1 MDNISTILIVDDE
14 PAGRDTMESLLMTHG
29 YRLEFASN
37 GKDALEKAAQVT
49 PDLILLDI
57 MMPGMDGY
65 DVCRQIRTSPLLSEI
80 PVIMVTALDDRES
93 RIQGIEA
100 GADDFVSK
108 PFDRNEL
115 RARIRTITRLN
126 RYRRLHNERERFER
140 LIQLSPD
147 GILIGS
153 IEGSICLV
161 NPSMARML
169 DADHEDTVIGRDLDI
184 FLPHEQVA
192 YASAKL
198 FHAGETEEDISPLT
212 FETRL
217 RSLDGKERPVEVLG
231 GSIVW
236 DDKPAIQFICRDI
249 TERKKA
255 EHEHVRLLEKLA
267 ERERR
272 LQYLVEKLIASQEEE
287 RRRVAYEIH
296 DGLAQIATGTL
307 HHLQSFAG
315 LYRPNEAHIG
325 MKLDQALAGAQQVVK
340 EARRVIAGMRPTVL
354 DDFGLASALRMQ
366 VETLRSDGW
375 DVSYEESVPS
385 TRLPAA
391 IETALFRVAQEALTN
406 VRKHADCTHVRLAL
420 ISDEQCVRLEVQD
433 WGRGFDVQRLPHAG
447 SNNGHHIGLLSM
459 EERVSLLEGELSLT
473 SQPGEG
479 THVIAR
485 VPLPPAE
492 PEYQETLTSAP
503 LRTSRTEGK
512 ARVIIADDH
521 ELSRAGLRSILDGE
535 SEITL
540 VGEATNGREALDLC
554 KKLRPDLALIDVRMP
569 EMDGL
574 QATRAIKQHYPGTSV
589 IIVTMEESANYLLA
603 AMRAGAAGY
612 LLKDTSRR
620 EFLAAI
626 RHVLRGEAFL
636 NTDLTQRLL
645 QNMSDEAASP
655 TMALPEPL
663 TPREVDVL
671 HLLTQGMT
679 NRQIAAK
686 LVISP
691 LTVKVHVQ
699 RIIAKLD
706 VSDRT
711 QAAVRAVEL
720 GLTHS

>member
-29 YRLEFASN
+29 YHLEFARN
-37 GKDALEKAAQVT
+37 GREALEKAAHIT

-65 DVCRQIRTSPLLSEI
+65 DVCRQIRTNPLLSEV
-80 PVIMVTALDDRES
+80 PVIIVTALDDRES

-147 GILIGS
+147 GILIGT
-153 IEGSICLV
+153 IEGRICLV
-161 NPSMARML
+161 NPSMTRML
-169 DADHEDTVIGRDLDI
+169 GANNDDAIIGRDLDT
-184 FLPHEQVA
+184 FLPYEQVE
-192 YASAKL
+192 YASTML
-198 FHAGETEEDISPLT
+198 SDSDETIQDVPPLT

-217 RSLDGKERPVEVLG
+217 RSLDGTERPVEVHG
-231 GSIVW
+231 GPIVW
-236 DDKPAIQFICRDI
+236 DDKPAIQFICRDS

-255 EHEHVRLLEKLA
+255 EQEHVRLLEKLA

-296 DGLAQIATGTL
+296 DGLAQVASGTL
-307 HHLQSFAG
+307 QHLQSFAS
-315 LYRPNEAHIG
+315 LYHPHEAQVG
-325 MKLDQALAGAQQVVK
+325 MKLDQALACAQQVVK
-340 EARRVIAGMRPTVL
+340 EARRVIAGMRPTAL

-366 VETLRSDGW
+366 VENLRSDGW
-375 DVSYEESVPS
+375 DVSYEESVPGN
-385 TRLPAA
+385 RLPPA
-391 IETALFRVAQEALTN
+391 IETALFRVAQEALN
-406 VRKHADCTHVRLAL
+406 NIRKHAACTRVRLAL
-420 ISDEQCVRLEVQD
+420 VSDEHSARLEVQD
-433 WGRGFDVQRLPHAG
+433 WGCGFDVQQLPHAG

-459 EERVSLLEGELSLT
+459 EERVSLLEGELTIT
-473 SQPGEG
+473 SQLGEG
-479 THVIAR
+479 TLVIAR
-485 VPLPPAE
+485 VPLPPTE
-492 PEYQETLTSAP
+492 PDHQETLVSSLPRQAY
-503 LRTSRTEGK
+503 LEGK
-512 ARVIIADDH
+512 ARLIIADDH
-521 ELSRAGLRSILDGE
+521 ELSRAGLRSMLEGE
-535 SEITL
+535 PGMEL
-540 VGEATNGREALDLC
+540 VGEASNGREALDLC
-554 KKLRPDLALIDVRMP
+554 KKMQPDLALLDVRMP

-620 EFLAAI
+620 EFLGAI
-626 RHVLRGEAFL
+626 RHVLRGESFL

-645 QNMSDEAASP
+645 QNMSDEVASP
-655 TMALPEPL
+655 SMALPEPL
-663 TPREVDVL
+663 TPREIEVL
-671 HLLTQGMT
+671 NLLTQGMT
-679 NRQIAAK
+679 NRQIAAN